1 MAGTEAHILFRLQAS
16 WAAARWCCCW
26 IQFCAL
32 VRGQHHGSASR
43 CSSVW
48 LLFRWRAWRPGCT
61 CCPAAGATWAT
72 TTKGAA
78 HADTAM
84 CATFLHQNAAI
95 LAGPR
100 SCQLAGTWICSWL
113 ALLFGQHPGQVN
125 AAVHKLHMHVRNF
138 VQSWPYDI
146 NCQVLHVHRL
156 EPGDSAEQEALQQ
169 RRTTSSDLGG
179 GRSVRRHTMGRQTSF
194 GTTL

>member
-32 VRGQHHGSASR
+32 VHGQHHGSASR
-43 CSSVW
+43 SSSVW

-84 CATFLHQNAAI
+84 CATFSAPECCHPCWTEVLPACWDVDMFVASLACWAA
-95 LAGPR
+95 PR
-100 SCQLAGTWICSWL
+100 SGQCGRTQIAHDMCETLYRAGRMTSTVKSCMCTGWSQETVRSRRPCSSG
-113 ALLFGQHPGQVN
+113 APP
-125 AAVHKLHMHVRNF
+125 AA
-138 VQSWPYDI
+138 
-146 NCQVLHVHRL
+146 
-156 EPGDSAEQEALQQ
+156 
-169 RRTTSSDLGG
+169 T
-179 GRSVRRHTMGRQTSF
+179 
-194 GTTL
+194 